1 MGHHNRSAIEQPTM
15 QKAPDMKVE
24 NLDHL
29 GLIAGLVDAIG
40 IVQKID
46 ELVGSQPGEIVS
58 PGLAVKAMI
67 INGLGLVSAPLYLF
81 SKFFEGKAIEHL
93 LGSGIQASH
102 LNDDRLGRVLDKLYL
117 AGISSIFATIALEA
131 AQKFEINTDTA
142 HLDSSSFHLHG
153 KYDRESP
160 SVSFSSREMS
170 SERSDS
176 SSLDH
181 QMSPVP
187 IQLTYGYSRDHRP
200 DLKQF
205 ILDLICSGD
214 GDVPLFLRSA
224 SGNESD
230 NSVFASICQEFKQQL
245 NFDSLMVADSA
256 LYSAPNLEMLT
267 NLKWLTRVPKSLK
280 QAQQLVSQL
289 NESEFHESSVTGYRW
304 SEHQSNYGGIA
315 QRWLVVES
323 SLRRDADRRKLEK
336 TLKKAEVAGQKKLR
350 ELSNIEFACWADASA
365 AASRLSTQLKYHK
378 LTKIS
383 SKIKP
388 VKIGEKSLNSTVNS
402 RSKSSFKI
410 QAQLELDAS
419 ALALAIKA
427 SGKFI
432 LATNVLD
439 AQQLKPDE
447 MIAKYKEQQ
456 SAERGFA
463 FLKDPLFFTDSVFL
477 KSSERIEA
485 LTLVMGLCLLVYTL
499 GQRLLRHNL
508 QLANQ
513 TIKNQLGRE
522 TNRPTLRWIFQKFQ
536 SIHAICIQGIQQIS
550 NLTVERLAILNLL
563 PNSCKSYY
571 LLL

>member
-1 MGHHNRSAIEQPTM
+1 M

-388 VKIGEKSLNSTVNS
+388 VKIGEKSLNCTVNS

-550 NLTVERLAILNLL
+550 NLTVERLAILNLF